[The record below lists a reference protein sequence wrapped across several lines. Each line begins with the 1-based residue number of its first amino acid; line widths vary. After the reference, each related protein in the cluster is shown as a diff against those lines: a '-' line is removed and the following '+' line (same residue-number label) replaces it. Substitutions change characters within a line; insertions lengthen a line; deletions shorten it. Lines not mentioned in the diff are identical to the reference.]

1 MIKRFKKIAHPALKL
16 WHKIYYLRPRK
27 YTYKGVTTIVH
38 KDVFSPYLTIST
50 NIFVDFI
57 DSLDLNNQ
65 KVLELGCGNG
75 LISLFAAK
83 KGALVTAS
91 DINQTA
97 LTYLAKSAA
106 LNQVNITLCYS
117 DLFKDLPQ
125 STFDYIFINPP
136 YYPKNPTNIKE
147 QAWFCGANFEYFK
160 QLFKQLP
167 TQLNSSNKCYLIL
180 SDACQLETINTLA
193 KNENLQMQK
202 VFTKKVT
209 GEENYIFEICP
220 DRNK

>member
-1 MIKRFKKIAHPALKL
+1 MIKRLKKITHPILKL

-27 YTYKGVTTIVH
+27 YTYKGVTAIVH

-50 NIFVDFI
+50 AIFVDFI
-57 DSLDLNNQ
+57 DTLELKNQ
-65 KVLELGCGNG
+65 NVLELGCGNG
-75 LISLFAAK
+75 LISLFSAR
-83 KGALVTAS
+83 KGAIVTAS

-106 LNQVNITLCYS
+106 LNKVTITLCYS

-125 STFDYIFINPP
+125 STFDFIFINPP
-136 YYPKNPTNIKE
+136 YYPNNPKNIKE
-147 QAWFCGANFEYFK
+147 KAWFCGTDFEYFK

-167 TQLNSSNKCYLIL
+167 NHLLKTNKCYMIL

-193 KNENLQMQK
+193 KNENLSMHK
-202 VFTKKVT
+202 VFTKKIA
-209 GEENYIFEICP
+209 GEENYIFELELIT
-220 DRNK
+220 

>member
-16 WHKIYYLRPRK
+16 WHKIYYLSPRK
-27 YTYKGVTTIVH
+27 YSYKGVTTIVH
-38 KDVFSPYLTIST
+38 KEVFSPYLTIST

-57 DSLDLNNQ
+57 DNLDLKNH

-83 KGALVTAS
+83 KGAFVTAS

-97 LTYLAKSAA
+97 LTYLNKSAA
-106 LNQVNITLCYS
+106 LNQVTINLYYS
-117 DLFKDLPQ
+117 DLFNDLPKDAY
-125 STFDYIFINPP
+125 DYILINPP
-136 YYPKNPTNIKE
+136 YYPKNPINIKE
-147 QAWFCGANFEYFK
+147 QAWFCGADFEYFK
-160 QLFKQLP
+160 QLFQQLP
-167 TQLNSSNKCYLIL
+167 TQLTNSNKCYMIL

-193 KNENLQMQK
+193 KNENLLMQK

-209 GEENYIFEICP
+209 GEENYIFEIS
-220 DRNK
+220 KG